1 MPAVGPLGI
10 PVKFIVLMIF
20 VDSIVGKMLK
30 LIIFVFFIRD
40 FVGFCR
46 EPCQS
51 LFEDQ
56 QPLGVT
62 PQD

>member
-1 MPAVGPLGI
+1 MPAVGPLSI

-20 VDSIVGKMLK
+20 VDSIVGKVLE
-30 LIIFVFFIRD
+30 LIIFVFLIRD
-40 FVGFCR
+40 FVGLCR
-46 EPCQS
+46 KPCQS

-56 QPLGVT
+56 QPLRVA